1 MRPLV
6 LSAPKG
12 IAKALASFSRKL
24 EVEADAIASGCVE
37 MAIDHGFPAAEMLV
51 IPQCHSAAA
60 YSIPSNASFEAFR
73 SISGPNS

>member
-12 IAKALASFSRKL
+12 IARASTSFSRKS
-24 EVEADAIASGCVE
+24 EKETEAIAPGCVE
-37 MAIDHGFPAAEMLV
+37 MAINHGFPAAEMLV
-51 IPQCHSAAA
+51 IPQCHSVAA